1 MKHKIAM
8 FIRVI
13 SIPPFMVTYLLAGL
27 YLFREG
33 VFANSGEFI
42 AALIFLAI
50 IPALAYPFAE
60 TVPSLKKGGRPA
72 QRKTAFVFSVIGYIA
87 GFVYALFAGFSKPVL
102 TIFTAYLTSL
112 LFLVL
117 FNKVFKI
124 RASGHACSV
133 TSPMFFAT
141 YYFGPIALLP
151 SALLYAA
158 IFWASLVTKRH
169 TVREFLLGT
178 LVCVVS
184 AGIAVIAL
192 SA

>member
-13 SIPPFMVTYLLAGL
+13 SIPPLMVTYLLAL
-27 YLFREG
+27 LFFFRDG
-33 VFANSGEFI
+33 VFATTGEFI
-42 AALIFLAI
+42 TALAALAIF
-50 IPALAYPFAE
+50 PALAYPFAE
-60 TVPSLKKGGRPA
+60 IVPPLKKGGRPA

-102 TIFTAYLTSL
+102 TIFTAYLASL